1 MKGGMGNLRTK
12 QGQNLLRFLSRIKDG
27 RLPRQFRHFTT
38 LSRADCMGFRERNNV
53 TNLCSTVF
61 VCISG
66 MVDRALQNPYYGPH
80 SVDPKLPNWK

>member
-38 LSRADCMGFRERNNV
+38 LGRADCMGFLECNNV
-53 TNLCSTVF
+53 TNPWSTVF
-61 VCISG
+61 GCFSNL
-66 MVDRALQNPYYGPH
+66 VD
-80 SVDPKLPNWK
+80 